1 MTIRK
6 LTIKE
11 LIMGQ
16 ELFERIDRKVSNLLE
31 DVKSGRIGLP
41 DLQRP
46 FVWKDA
52 KVRDLFD
59 SMMKGF
65 PIGYVMLWESPSNY
79 KNTKSIGL
87 DNKIFSRP
95 DDLVIDGQQR
105 LTSLLAAI
113 TGIKVLDNNFEQRR
127 IKICYDPLTQE
138 FQVWSNAYEKSYQYI
153 SDIAEVFKAH
163 SNLEISKFR
172 RSLIKRMNEGRK
184 KNEQPELTDE
194 EECRIEDNI
203 NSLLKLSDY
212 TIPTLRILSKAN
224 EEDVAEIFRRV
235 NSGGQNLNENNFIET
250 LLAVYDNEI
259 HDRIKKFCSN
269 SRIPANGTSYNSI
282 IEIDPSHII
291 RIAIAFGFHRARM
304 RYGYKLLRGDDLDEG
319 TTSTETRE
327 KNIQIFRNS
336 LERVVN
342 LNDWHSFINLFS
354 EAGYLSKD
362 QVRSKNVVVYSYAFY
377 LIGKYE
383 YNVSPMFLRQ
393 SIIRWIFMSTITSF
407 YSSSPE
413 STVERQMADLRNI
426 HNADEYINYLDNSIK
441 MRMNDTYFSV
451 ELVNDLTSSAAASPL
466 WFGYIAA
473 INILGTPML
482 FSNTPQSKFLVIGA
496 NGDKKAIDKHHIFP
510 KHYLET
516 IGIDSDRDRN
526 QLANFT
532 YLDYNTNIDVS
543 DDAPK
548 LYVERYKTKFGE
560 ELYAKH
566 LMDNAIPIGF
576 EDMDYFEFLD
586 KRRKLM
592 SDIIKRA
599 YEKLW

>member
-1 MTIRK
+1 
-6 LTIKE
+6 
-11 LIMGQ
+11 MGQ
-16 ELFERIDRKVSNLLE
+16 ELFERIDRKVGNLLD

-46 FVWKDA
+46 FVWPDA

-59 SMMKGF
+59 SMMRGF
-65 PIGYVMLWESPSNY
+65 PIGYVMLWKSPDNY
-79 KNTKSIGL
+79 ENTKNIGVG
-87 DNKIFSRP
+87 DKTYKQP

-105 LTSLLAAI
+105 LTSLLAAM
-113 TGIKVLDNNFEQRR
+113 TGIEVLDKNFEHRR
-127 IKICYDPLTQE
+127 VKICYDPLTKE
-138 FQVWSNAYEKSYQYI
+138 FQVWTNAYENSYQYI
-153 SDIAEVFKAH
+153 SDISEVYKSH
-163 SNLEISKFR
+163 LEISKFR

-184 KNEQPELTDE
+184 KNGHPELSEDE
-194 EECRIEDNI
+194 ECLIETNI
-203 NSLLKLSDY
+203 NLLLQLSDY
-212 TIPTLRILSKAN
+212 TIPTLRILSNAN

-259 HDRIKKFCSN
+259 HDKIKKFCSD
-269 SRIPANGTSYNSI
+269 SRMPANGTSYNPI
-282 IEIDPSHII
+282 IEVDPSHII
-291 RIAIAFGFHRARM
+291 RITIACGFHRARM
-304 RYGYKLLRGDDLDEG
+304 RYGYKLLRGVDLETG
-319 TTSTETRE
+319 TTSSETRE
-327 KNIQIFRNS
+327 FNLQKFRNA
-336 LERVVN
+336 LDHVLN
-342 LNDWHSFINLFS
+342 LNDWHLFLNLFS

-362 QVRSKNVVVYSYAFY
+362 QVRSNSVVVYSYVFY

-383 YNVSPMFLRQ
+383 YNVSPMVLRQ

-426 HNADEYINYLDNSIK
+426 RDAEEFVNYLDNSVK

-451 ELVNDLTSSAAASPL
+451 ELVNDLTSSSATSPL
-466 WFGYIAA
+466 WFGYVAS
-473 INILGTPML
+473 INVLGTPML
-482 FSNTPQSKFLVIGA
+482 FSNTPQSKYLVIGA
-496 NGDKKAIDKHHIFP
+496 SGDKKSIDKHHIFP

-548 LYVERYKTKFGE
+548 LYVERFKTKFGE

-566 LMDNAIPIGF
+566 LMDNAIPLGF
-576 EDMDYFEFLD
+576 EDMNYFEFLD

>member
-1 MTIRK
+1 
-6 LTIKE
+6 
-11 LIMGQ
+11 MGQ
-16 ELFERIDRKVSNLLE
+16 ELFERIDRKVGNLLD

-46 FVWKDA
+46 FVWPDA

-59 SMMKGF
+59 SMMRGF
-65 PIGYVMLWESPSNY
+65 PIGYVMLWKSPDKY
-79 KNTKSIGL
+79 ENTKNIGVGE
-87 DNKIFSRP
+87 KTYKQP

-105 LTSLLAAI
+105 LTSLLAAM
-113 TGIKVLDNNFEQRR
+113 TGIEVLDKNFEHRR
-127 IKICYDPLTQE
+127 VKICYDPLTKE

-153 SDIAEVFKAH
+153 SDIAEVYKSH
-163 SNLEISKFR
+163 LEISKFR
-172 RSLIKRMNEGRK
+172 RSLIKRINEGRQ
-184 KNEQPELTDE
+184 KNEQPELTEDE
-194 EECRIEDNI
+194 ECLIETNI
-203 NSLLKLSDY
+203 NLLLQLSDY
-212 TIPTLRILSKAN
+212 TIPTLRILSNAN

-259 HDRIKKFCSN
+259 HDRIKSFCSD
-269 SRIPANGTSYNSI
+269 SRVPANGTSYNPI
-282 IEIDPSHII
+282 IEVDPSHII
-291 RIAIAFGFHRARM
+291 RITIACGFHRARM
-304 RYGYKLLRGDDLDEG
+304 RYGYKLLRGVDLETG
-319 TTSTETRE
+319 TTSSDTRE
-327 KNIQIFRNS
+327 SNLQKFRDA
-336 LERVVN
+336 LDHVLN
-342 LNDWHSFINLFS
+342 LNDWHLFLNLFS

-362 QVRSKNVVVYSYAFY
+362 QVRSNNVVVYSYVFY

-383 YNVSPMFLRQ
+383 YNVSPMVLRQ
-393 SIIRWIFMSTITSF
+393 AVIRWIFMSTITSF

-426 HNADEYINYLDNSIK
+426 HNADEFVNYLDNSVK

-473 INILGTPML
+473 INVLGTPML
-482 FSNTPQSKFLVIGA
+482 FSNTPQSKYLVIGTS
-496 NGDKKAIDKHHIFP
+496 GDKKSIDKHHIFP

-516 IGIDSDRDRN
+516 VGIESDRDRN

-548 LYVERYKTKFGE
+548 LYVERFKAKFGE

-566 LMDNAIPIGF
+566 LSDNAIPDGF
-576 EDMDYFEFLD
+576 ENMDYFEFLNQ
-586 KRRKLM
+586 RRKLM
-592 SDIIKRA
+592 SDIIKKA
-599 YEKLW
+599 YDKLW